1 MAYKEK
7 VQNRIKKDELRDL
20 WEKIYESYEQGGAGQ
35 IKLILDQRISKF
47 RKDYQQQI
55 EKLEKML

>member
-7 VQNRIKKDELRDL
+7 IQNGIKKDELRDL
-20 WEKIYESYEQGGAGQ
+20 WEKICESYEKGGVEQ
-35 IKLILDQRISKF
+35 IKSILNQRISKF